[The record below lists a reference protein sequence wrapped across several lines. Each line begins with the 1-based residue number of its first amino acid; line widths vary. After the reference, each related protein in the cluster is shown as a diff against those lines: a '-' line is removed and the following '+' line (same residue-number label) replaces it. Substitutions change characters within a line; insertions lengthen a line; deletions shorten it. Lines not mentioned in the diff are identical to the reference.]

1 MIIHQVFWKF
11 KDKELSEIPV
21 FKKNVQRTKQF
32 CKQHNYEYKMW
43 DLKDSEELIVEKYPE
58 YICLWSEFRF
68 DIQRCDFIRYLILHE
83 YGGWYVDCDVY
94 PIQNLDSIFQNNCDV
109 GFANEVVKECFTTW
123 SDDIHRLPY
132 NAVMYS
138 SKNNPLFIEIMK
150 EVEKRV
156 IEKQAIKQYDTWKG
170 RLVFQTTGHRMLASV
185 VPKSSIHELMLI
197 HNEEKGIYISADNP
211 YFYDENITSWWT
223 DPQKKG

>member
-1 MIIHQVFWKF
+1 MIHQIYGIFNDGINLV
-11 KDKELSEIPV
+11 EIPV

-32 CKQHNYEYKMW
+32 CKENNYHYKMW
-43 DLKDSEELIVEKYPE
+43 NLKDCEELVVEKYPE
-58 YICLWSEFRF
+58 YICLWSEFRYP
-68 DIQRCDFIRYLILHE
+68 IQKADFIRYLILHQ

-94 PIQNLDSIFQNNCDV
+94 PIQNLDSLK
-109 GFANEVVKECFTTW
+109 GFAECFTTW
-123 SDDIHRLPY
+123 SDDVQKKPY

-170 RLVFQTTGHRMLASV
+170 RLVFQTTSHRMLASV
-185 VPKSSIHELMLI
+185 VPKSSIHELMLV
-197 HNEEKGIYISADNP
+197 HNEGKGIYISADNP
-211 YFYDENITSWWT
+211 YFYDENISSWF
-223 DPQKKG
+223 QG

>member
-1 MIIHQVFWKF
+1 MIIHQIFWKF
-11 KDKELSEIPV
+11 KDKELHEIPV
-21 FKKNVQRTKQF
+21 FKKNVERTKQF
-32 CKQHNYEYKMW
+32 CKEHNYQYKMW
-43 DLKDSEELIVEKYPE
+43 NLRDCEELIVEKYPE

-94 PIQNLDSIFQNNCDV
+94 PIQNLDSLKCFD
-109 GFANEVVKECFTTW
+109 ECFTTW
-123 SDDIHRLPY
+123 SDDLDRKPY

-138 SKNNPLFIEIMK
+138 VKNNPLFIEIMK

-156 IEKQAIKQYDTWKG
+156 IEKQPIKQYDAWKG
-170 RLVFQTTGHRMLASV
+170 RLVFQTTGHRMLANI

-197 HNEEKGIYISADNP
+197 HNEEKDIYVSAANP
-211 YFYDENITSWWT
+211 YFYDENASTWF
-223 DPQKKG
+223 QG